1 MVFFCVDLDCDI
13 LLEFFVVFDPFK
25 DARTDILLP
34 KLLFIAMNFAAL
46 GLGLYKV
53 GSHTNAEVTSVTF
66 IISIIFSSK
75 SVLISCACFSLTAI
89 EPTPNSDTKE
99 SLLNFLRVKESFI

>member
-1 MVFFCVDLDCDI
+1 MAFFCVDLDCDI
-13 LLEFFVVFDPFK
+13 LLEMFVVFDPFK

-53 GSHTNAEVTSVTF
+53 GGHTNAEVTKHVF
-66 IISIIFSSK
+66 HHQ
-75 SVLISCACFSLTAI
+75 LHL
-89 EPTPNSDTKE
+89 
-99 SLLNFLRVKESFI
+99 